1 MGVEKEYDNGSTP
14 NRDEKSMQPLLD
26 ASELGN
32 TKLDETHQVTYIG
45 PTSGQAVHDH
55 YYLVYFIM
63 MLFGVGCLLPW
74 NVFIN
79 AMAVYFILF

>member
-1 MGVEKEYDNGSTP
+1 MGVEKEYDNLSSP

-26 ASELGN
+26 ESELVKS
-32 TKLDETHQVTYIG
+32 KLDETHQVVYISPTNG
-45 PTSGQAVHDH
+45 PIVQDQ

-63 MLFGVGCLLPW
+63 MLFGIGCLLPW

-79 AMAVYFILF
+79 AMPVWLN